1 MRNIMSRMEEKDKA
15 GVPKEDFETARD
27 IATDSIPGVSETKDI
42 ISLGSN
48 IGKGDYV
55 GAGID
60 ATSLALG
67 AVPVVGDIARK
78 GFKSLVAKD
87 IKKATEFLKDTNLID
102 KWKKDNPNPKP
113 QKRNPDVEKAANEL
127 LDGKITGK
135 QYRSVVKENM
145 PIRKID
151 EVPEIPT
158 FTEIVGS
165 LTSDK
170 SKKGILGLNKKIEDG
185 TRVAS
190 RLDIPAYEKH
200 DKWIVSVHDA
210 KNKKGIE
217 GLDGDIIGYGKTAVL
232 KNVEFKSNPQAASK
246 ISAKRADKGTIARI
260 FGDYVNADPDKVAAS
275 AKKFLKDPEWTQV
288 GYNPFRHGFFYDK
301 DTGLPVKSAKEVLQ
315 VGPLVLAKNAKKFTI
330 SEAKKLG
337 VKGGLKIRTSGKS
350 QVVFNEGGVTMKK
363 QMELFEDGGL
373 KDEGGMV
380 DEVSGNDVPSGS
392 TREEVRDD
400 IPAQLSEGEFVFP
413 ADVVRFI
420 GLEKLMRLR
429 QQAKQGLKQ
438 MEAMGQM
445 GNSDEAT
452 MPDDLPF
459 DETDLDIEDD
469 LEYNTGGVVQAQ
481 RGTYIAPTVPTGSQ
495 PLGTTPMGAPPI
507 PQQVGAGVSGT
518 AFGTP
523 YTPNVGKMYGAGAT
537 PYAPVTYTELLGPS
551 AAGAPQTKNVR
562 YVNEATNQTRMIP
575 HLLNADGTIGDTLYP
590 VPEGFVRQDEAP
602 KEEAKKTQV
611 QTAKVTP
618 VESGDGPPSEESTGA
633 SLSFGGTKD
642 PNNPGLQQNAITANI
657 SYNVTALGALG
668 VLSGLGKVAQINQGK
683 NVETIG
689 NKFGLTTNPVEM
701 SYGKGKPVSVTAK
714 QYAAIKNSVYGK
726 SAKDMKDRLSTLD
739 ALGKNQISFDAEK
752 GVYTDSKGKE
762 ISLDSITQAGKD
774 IADYISQEVSK
785 GNKTANEVI
794 SGLTS
799 SEIDAMMEHN
809 TAVEDETSFSGKG
822 TPTSID
828 LGYEE
833 DREDEKQDYSD
844 NNTSTSTG
852 TSMGAADMGLGDIS
866 TDNDGGQASSDDGP
880 DAADDPGFK
889 QGGLAKRKIKPK
901 YMKRGGLASKK

>member
-1 MRNIMSRMEEKDKA
+1 VQPNQQQQQMRNIMSRMEEKDKA
-15 GVPKEDFETARD
+15 GVPKEDFKTARD

-60 ATSLALG
+60 ATSLILG
-67 AVPVVGDIARK
+67 AVPVVGDMARQ

-145 PIRKID
+145 PIRKIN

-232 KNVEFKSNPQAASK
+232 KNVQFKSNPQAASK

-260 FGDYVNADPDKVAAS
+260 FGDYVNADPDKVAKS

-315 VGPLVLAKNAKKFTI
+315 VGPLILAKNAKKFTI

-469 LEYNTGGVVQAQ
+469 LEYNVGGYVQAQ
-481 RGTYIAPTVPTGSQ
+481 QGAYI
-495 PLGTTPMGAPPI
+495 
-507 PQQVGAGVSGT
+507 
-518 AFGTP
+518 
-523 YTPNVGKMYGAGAT
+523 PNVYQPQNAPVNFATPGEARITTGVLGKNEMGQ
-537 PYAPVTYTELLGPS
+537 PYAPTKEIKPYAPLNFSKFLGSS
-551 AAGAPQTKNVR
+551 AYGAPQTFNKKYIGPNGEIR
-562 YVNEATNQTRMIP
+562 YIP
-575 HLLNADGTIGDTLYP
+575 HDVTTGLPLYP
-590 VPEGFVRQDEAP
+590 IDNLLAAGYKLEIEKK
-602 KEEAKKTQV
+602 KEEDEELKKKIKEILNEGEGQDDDG
-611 QTAKVTP
+611 P
-618 VESGDGPPSEESTGA
+618 SGDPSGTTEDDEGPGGISDDQGLDTSGIDVSDIGTGISGIGGA
-633 SLSFGGTKD
+633 TGPGTSGPGGTATTGVD
-642 PNNPGLQQNAITANI
+642 DAPGDN
-657 SYNVTALGALG
+657 
-668 VLSGLGKVAQINQGK
+668 SGN
-683 NVETIG
+683 
-689 NKFGLTTNPVEM
+689 
-701 SYGKGKPVSVTAK
+701 
-714 QYAAIKNSVYGK
+714 
-726 SAKDMKDRLSTLD
+726 D
-739 ALGKNQISFDAEK
+739 
-752 GVYTDSKGKE
+752 DS
-762 ISLDSITQAGKD
+762 
-774 IADYISQEVSK
+774 
-785 GNKTANEVI
+785 
-794 SGLTS
+794 
-799 SEIDAMMEHN
+799 
-809 TAVEDETSFSGKG
+809 
-822 TPTSID
+822 
-828 LGYEE
+828 
-833 DREDEKQDYSD
+833 
-844 NNTSTSTG
+844 
-852 TSMGAADMGLGDIS
+852 
-866 TDNDGGQASSDDGP
+866 SSDDGTGMGAGGE
-880 DAADDPGFK
+880 DAIYKGS
-889 QGGLAKRKIKPK
+889 LITKRKASGKVKKK

>member
-1 MRNIMSRMEEKDKA
+1 VQPNPQQQMRNIMSRMEEKDKA

-42 ISLGSN
+42 ISLSGN

-60 ATSLALG
+60 ATSLVLG
-67 AVPVVGDIARK
+67 AVPVVGDMARK

-145 PIRKID
+145 PIRKIN

-232 KNVEFKSNPQAASK
+232 KNVEFKSNPQAASR

-260 FGDYVNADPDKVAAS
+260 FGDYVNADPDKVATS

-301 DTGLPVKSAKEVLQ
+301 GTGLPVKSAKEVLQ

-337 VKGGLKIRTSGKS
+337 VKGGLKIRTSSKS

-373 KDEGGMV
+373 KEEGGMV
-380 DEVSGNDVPSGS
+380 DEVSGNDVPTGS

-420 GLEKLMRLR
+420 GLSKLMQLR
-429 QQAKQGLKQ
+429 QEAKQGLKQ

-469 LEYNTGGVVQAQ
+469 LEYNVGGYVPAQ
-481 RGTYIAPTVPTGSQ
+481 QGAYIAPQ
-495 PLGTTPMGAPPI
+495 I
-507 PQQVGAGVSGT
+507 PQQVGRQ
-518 AFGTP
+518 
-523 YTPNVGKMYGAGAT
+523 YGGQGT
-537 PYAPVTYTELLGPS
+537 PYAPNMSRVPYTPYAPATSKQLLGPS
-551 AAGAPQTKNVR
+551 AGGAPQTKSVR
-562 YVNEATNQTRMIP
+562 YFNAATGQTRMIP
-575 HLLNADGTIGDTLYP
+575 HILNPDGSIGNTLYP
-590 VPEGFVRQDEAP
+590 VPQGFVRQDEAP
-602 KEEAKKTQV
+602 KEEAKTAV
-611 QTAKVTP
+611 QSTKVAP
-618 VESGDGPPSEESTGA
+618 VDAGDGGDPSDDGKGGA
-633 SLSFGGTKD
+633 SLSFGGTKSGAGK
-642 PNNPGLQQNAITANI
+642 GLQSNAMTANI
-657 SYNVTALGALG
+657 SYNISTFGKAG
-668 VLSGLGKVAQINQGK
+668 VIGGLMSINDINQGK
-683 NVETIG
+683 DVDTIG
-689 NKFGLTTNPVEM
+689 NKSGITTNPVEM
-701 SYGKGKPVSVTAK
+701 SFGKGKVSLTSK
-714 QYAAIKNSVYGK
+714 QYAAVKNDPTGK
-726 SAKDMKDRLSTLD
+726 AAKDLKERLEVLNSIVERPYTF
-739 ALGKNQISFDAEK
+739 NPTTN
-752 GVYTDSKGKE
+752 VYTDTLGNTLTTE
-762 ISLDSITQAGKD
+762 QAEQAGKD
-774 IADYISQEVSK
+774 VQDKISQEVSK
-785 GNKTANEVI
+785 GKDIADVIDDLTETEISVAQDYGITA
-794 SGLTS
+794 
-799 SEIDAMMEHN
+799 
-809 TAVEDETSFSGKG
+809 EDEADTDDSQTTGGFDFGATQPG
-822 TPTSID
+822 
-828 LGYEE
+828 
-833 DREDEKQDYSD
+833 QDV
-844 NNTSTSTG
+844 TTSTG
-852 TSMGAADMGLGDIS
+852 IGTDIDDDDDS
-866 TDNDGGQASSDDGP
+866 YQDNNQDNNDSSNDGT
-880 DAADDPGFK
+880 DPG
-889 QGGLAKRKIKPK
+889 GYGVL
-901 YMKRGGLASKK
+901 

>member
-15 GVPKEDFETARD
+15 GVPKEDFETAKD

-67 AVPVVGDIARK
+67 AVPVVGDIARQ

-145 PIRKID
+145 PIRKIN

-170 SKKGILGLNKKIEDG
+170 SKKGVLGLNKKIEDG

-260 FGDYVNADPDKVAAS
+260 FGDYVNADPDKVATS

-380 DEVSGNDVPSGS
+380 DEVSGNDVPPGS

-413 ADVVRFI
+413 ADVVRYI
-420 GLEKLMRLR
+420 GLEKLMMMR
-429 QQAKQGLKQ
+429 QEAKQGLKQ

-481 RGTYIAPTVPTGSQ
+481 RGTYVAPTVPTGSQ

-507 PQQVGAGVSGT
+507 PQQVGTGVSGT
-518 AFGTP
+518 AFGTS

-551 AAGAPQTKNVR
+551 ATGAPQTKNVR

-590 VPEGFVRQDEAP
+590 VPQGFVRQDEAP

-611 QTAKVTP
+611 QTAKVAP
-618 VESGDGPPSEESTGA
+618 VDTGDGGDSGTTTSAVDPAGDPLSYSSIFDMDNLDKQMSKIGAMQLSTLGKA
-633 SLSFGGTKD
+633 GIAQGVFSSVTGTPERNQMKL
-642 PNNPGLQQNAITANI
+642 GAITPTFT
-657 SYNVTALGALG
+657 SLKEKLGL
-668 VLSGLGKVAQINQGK
+668 KGK
-683 NVETIG
+683 NLVNATKEDRDVIAANVERVSAAIDR
-689 NKFGLTTNPVEM
+689 LTTNITFSKDEKGNTISTESNKSTADVIAEVNAM
-701 SYGKGKPVSVTAK
+701 ADKYGLDKIDTKNNVNLGSKIGQKVAEINNAIQDQPTTDMTKGPDVSIVDDPSEPVS
-714 QYAAIKNSVYGK
+714 
-726 SAKDMKDRLSTLD
+726 DST
-739 ALGKNQISFDAEK
+739 
-752 GVYTDSKGKE
+752 
-762 ISLDSITQAGKD
+762 D
-774 IADYISQEVSK
+774 IGGGPAQGPS
-785 GNKTANEVI
+785 
-794 SGLTS
+794 
-799 SEIDAMMEHN
+799 
-809 TAVEDETSFSGKG
+809 
-822 TPTSID
+822 
-828 LGYEE
+828 
-833 DREDEKQDYSD
+833 
-844 NNTSTSTG
+844 
-852 TSMGAADMGLGDIS
+852 DMGLGSIS
-866 TDNDGGQASSDDGP
+866 TDNDGGQASSSDDGGYS
-880 DAADDPGFK
+880 DSGYSDSVDTGGFST
-889 QGGLAKRKIKPK
+889 GGLAGKKKVK
-901 YMKRGGLASKK
+901 TKKMKRGGLASKK